1 MRNYSGGRC
10 RCTTGGDPRGV
21 FPLWA
26 SDRMSFSAYLI
37 DAFSSVLHSLFH
49 SHQPCLVVLHMSAGS
64 PKSGAHQ
71 NALRRSQPSQ
81 QIMIKKH
88 GYPRPPAMQSL
99 QGVSHVH
106 VCMDLARHSA
116 WALMGRR
123 RREGWVLLRMCAFGR
138 RSGEKKERNDGFY
151 SKYREATRGG

>member
-1 MRNYSGGRC
+1 
-10 RCTTGGDPRGV
+10 
-21 FPLWA
+21 
-26 SDRMSFSAYLI
+26 MSFSAYLI

-106 VCMDLARHSA
+106 VCMDLAKT
-116 WALMGRR
+116 LCMGTYGETENVCVWTKKRGEK
-123 RREGWVLLRMCAFGR
+123 REKRWFLLKVPRGDTGWV
-138 RSGEKKERNDGFY
+138 K
-151 SKYREATRGG
+151 